1 MASKEMEAAI
11 DAEMSRQQNAI
22 NRMRSFVSRV
32 DPNRSYRSQKRIPV
46 TAVASVANK
55 DRFGS
60 KY

>member
-32 DPNRSYRSQKRIPV
+32 DPNRSYHSQKRVPV
-46 TAVASVANK
+46 SALATPGNK

-60 KY
+60 NF

>member
-11 DAEMSRQQNAI
+11 DAEMEKQQNAI
-22 NRMRSFVSRV
+22 NRMRGMVSRV
-32 DPNRSYRSQKRIPV
+32 DPNRSYHSQKRVPV
-46 TAVASVANK
+46 SALATPGNK

>member
-11 DAEMSRQQNAI
+11 DAEMDRQVSAI
-22 NRMRSFVSRV
+22 SRMRGMVSRA
-32 DPNRSYRSQKRIPV
+32 DGDRSYRSQKRIPV

-55 DRFGS
+55 NRFGS